1 LNSVKVKSAPSAIG
15 KGPYIMDAVA
25 SWIDK
30 GYVVGTFKK
39 PPFEHYRVNPL
50 MAATQKTE
58 VRLILN
64 VSSPKGNSINEAKD
78 ELSIQKIK
86 MSSPR
91 IFAEELLKAGK
102 GAFFQ
107 KSNIVDA

>member
-1 LNSVKVKSAPSAIG
+1 LNSVKVKNAPSAIG

-25 SWIDK
+25 SWIEK

-78 ELSIQKIK
+78 ELSKE
-86 MSSPR
+86 R
-91 IFAEELLKAGK
+91 RTA
-102 GAFFQ
+102 
-107 KSNIVDA
+107 KSW